1 MRAANGSQRNVS
13 GRHPLSSRLSQ
24 LVMYIFSGIIFPVAV
39 RTRFESGRIAQEEA
53 IVAIVGIC
61 IATLLVWSLLNRLRD
76 YAKARLLSYVLPVNF
91 LVFGT
96 LALVLLAL
104 RLPYNISILLL
115 SAFAVTATS
124 FMLIA
129 VTRGNR
135 QRYWVVPGGRA
146 ADTLGNLD
154 EAVVLTPDTL
164 REIIVQR
171 RSGSLVA
178 DLHHARSDEW
188 DHLIAEAALSGI
200 PVYHYRQVW
209 EFTTGQVKID
219 HMRENN
225 LGTLIPNI
233 AYMKAKRVIDVLL
246 VILLLPVLA
255 VLLPAIALWVKLD
268 SAGPVFYVQERV
280 GMRGH
285 LFRMYKFRS
294 MLAAPVKEGSELEA
308 AMTRTGDDRI
318 TRAGRII
325 RRFRIDELPQILNVL
340 KGEMS
345 WIGPRPE
352 AEPLSQSY
360 ERAIPFYRYRHI
372 VRPGLTGWAQVNQGH
387 VIDLEAINDK
397 LGYDFYYI
405 RHFSWWLDALIFL
418 KTFRVIFGGFGAK

>member
-1 MRAANGSQRNVS
+1 MRVS
-13 GRHPLSSRLSQ
+13 NARQQKMTGRHPLSSAWLQ
-24 LVMYIFSGIIFPVAV
+24 LALYVLAGIIFPVAM
-39 RTRFESGRIAQEEA
+39 RTRFDGARIAQEEA
-53 IVAIVGIC
+53 TVAIFGIC
-61 IATLLVWSLLNRLRD
+61 LATIMVWSILNRLRD

-91 LVFGT
+91 LVFGS
-96 LALVLLAL
+96 LSLVLLVL

-115 SAFAVTATS
+115 SALAMTATS

-146 ADTLGNLD
+146 ADTLGGLD
-154 EAVVLTPDTL
+154 ETILLTPETL
-164 REIIVQR
+164 REIIGR
-171 RSGSLVA
+171 RMNGSLVA
-178 DLHHARSDEW
+178 DLHHARSEEW
-188 DHLIAEAALSGI
+188 DQLIAEAALSGL

-209 EFTTGQVKID
+209 EYTTGQVKID
-219 HMRENN
+219 HLRENN

-233 AYMKAKRVIDVLL
+233 AYMKAKRLIDILL
-246 VILLLPVLA
+246 VI
-255 VLLPAIALWVKLD
+255 VLLPALILILPAVALWVKLD
-268 SAGPVFYVQERV
+268 SKGPVFYVQERV

-294 MLAAPVKEGSELEA
+294 MLAEPVRDRSDLEA
-308 AMTRTGDDRI
+308 AMTRSDDDRI

-352 AEPLSQSY
+352 ALPLSRSY
-360 ERAIPFYRYRHI
+360 EKAIPFYRYRHI

-387 VIDLEAINDK
+387 VTDLDEIDDK